1 MAKILFAKLVNNDY
15 LYRCKALKVN
25 QYEEE

>member
-1 MAKILFAKLVNNDY
+1 MAKFLFVKLVNNDY

-25 QYEEE
+25 QYEEG

>member
-1 MAKILFAKLVNNDY
+1 MAKLLFVKLVNNDY
-15 LYRCKALKVN
+15 LYGCKALKVN